1 MAKIRVE
8 VYEGG
13 TRSAT
18 ITVPA
23 WVVRGAVKLLPRIA
37 GKSLREH
44 VDVEQLVELA
54 RDPQANGVIL
64 EIEDHKDNERIVIS
78 VVAEEGPAV
87 QA

>member
-1 MAKIRVE
+1 M
-8 VYEGG
+8 
-13 TRSAT
+13 
-18 ITVPA
+18 TVRTWA
-23 WVVRGAVKLLPRIA
+23 FRGAVKLLPRIT

-44 VDVEQLVELA
+44 VDIEQLVELA

-78 VVAEEGPAV
+78 IVVEEGPAV